1 MRVDDYL
8 KRIRQPAP
16 LAASVDAVHALHRTH
31 REAFLFENLSIQTGR
46 GISLALCD
54 LERKFLDEGRGGYC
68 FEHNTL
74 VTAVLPEIRVARA
87 ALLGRVPRTP
97 PHPPSPPHPVLPTP
111 TTTTSLP

>member
-31 REAFLFENLSIQTGR
+31 REAFLFENLSIQTGG

-74 VTAVLPEIRVARA
+74 FAAVLREIGVDSA
-87 ALLGRVPRTP
+87 ALLGRVRRRP
-97 PHPPSPPHPVLPTP
+97 PHRWCRTHLVLRV
-111 TTTTSLP
+111 SIGGQAW

>member
-16 LAASVDAVHALHRTH
+16 RAASVDAVHALHRAH
-31 REAFLFENLSIQTGR
+31 REAFLFENLSIQTGG

-74 VTAVLPEIRVARA
+74 FAGRPVGARRLHLPPAPRSRAVGAVGARRRGGNGP
-87 ALLGRVPRTP
+87 L
-97 PHPPSPPHPVLPTP
+97 
-111 TTTTSLP
+111 